1 MFPGGFQYYQQPIV
15 VDIDP
20 KNGPAH
26 GVGVIN
32 FYGSGFK
39 DFALADLQCKIG
51 SNIGVAVPV
60 SNTQIRCIVEDMD
73 LVPEG

>member
-39 DFALADLQCKIG
+39 DFALADL
-51 SNIGVAVPV
+51 
-60 SNTQIRCIVEDMD
+60 
-73 LVPEG
+73 